1 MLLEPDGII
10 SVFFCFCFFLWM
22 KYELG
27 PRGRFYWD
35 GSLLSQSD
43 LWTVSPL
50 DCSAGQALGNIL
62 AGCTV
67 ILLMLWVAFL
77 LTFCYLLKQSGLFS
91 FKRSVKWRGV
101 GTGWLWYRN
110 TDFRL
115 LASRRLFKQRGQW
128 PPYSHDFKGS
138 FGGRFFFL
146 TKADACKVSHLFI
159 IKPFTVSKNTTLK
172 SLTLASR
179 AWWKVP
185 KAPPAS
191 SRDVTCFRRTAL
203 DWSLGVGWAALP
215 PKPLPTLVSHVF
227 LSISQGL
234 SSLLLPPPPPPSTP
248 AATHTCLTGAF
259 LLFAQRSLSTYLQVK
274 EVPRSHRVF
283 EDEKMCVCV

>member
-22 KYELG
+22 KCELG

-146 TKADACKVSHLFI
+146 SKADACKVSHLLI

-172 SLTLASR
+172 SLTLASW
-179 AWWKVP
+179 AWWEVP

-191 SRDVTCFRRTAL
+191 SGDVTCFRRTAL
-203 DWSLGVGWAALP
+203 DWALGVGWVALP

-234 SSLLLPPPPPPSTP
+234 FSLLLLPPASTP
-248 AATHTCLTGAF
+248 IATHTCLTGAF
-259 LLFAQRSLSTYLQVK
+259 LLFAQRSLFTYLQVK
-274 EVPRSHRVF
+274 EVPRSHHVC